1 MDSKSFTFLG
11 AIMIFLIIGKYVERT
26 EYFRGGRGRRRGRG
40 GRGRGSILNPSMYLH
55 NFRRRNRR
63 PWLSY
68 FSQPWVS
75 PWSTWGYPWGG
86 WGGGIPCNCKSG
98 CTPEGCAFPG
108 NGIDECVWASD
119 CNCCG
124 F

>member
-1 MDSKSFTFLG
+1 MNSKSLSFLG
-11 AIMIFLIIGKYVERT
+11 AIVVFLIVSKYMERT
-26 EYFRGGRGRRRGRG
+26 EYFRGWRRGG
-40 GRGRGSILNPSMYLH
+40 GRGRGSILNPSMYRH
-55 NFRRRNRR
+55 HFRRRNNR

-98 CTPEGCAFPG
+98 CTPEGCPFPVNDRWG
-108 NGIDECVWASD
+108 
-119 CNCCG
+119 
-124 F
+124 